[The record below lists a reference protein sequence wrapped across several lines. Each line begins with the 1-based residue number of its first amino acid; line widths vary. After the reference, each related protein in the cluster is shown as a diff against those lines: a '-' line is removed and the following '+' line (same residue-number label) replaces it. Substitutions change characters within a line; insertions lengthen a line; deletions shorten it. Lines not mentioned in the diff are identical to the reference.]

1 MNDQL
6 DPQAMALT
14 KAIRQVESGGNFK
27 ARSKDGSFGAYQ
39 FLKST
44 WDNTARKYG
53 VNAEWEKATPQQ
65 QNEVAYKQI
74 KEWKDKGHNVGEI
87 ASMWNAG
94 AGRPQAYL
102 QGLKGTNSSGVNYN
116 VANYAKKVAT
126 LYQGYKGQVQPQ
138 VQQEPIEP
146 MDSVEP
152 VEPTIPEQKQIIQ
165 SQGLP
170 TSARRDRTQPTLVG
184 GIIRDIVKQPIKAAL
199 SVARPFVDP
208 LGKKGGLSVNTKYLG
223 NVGDYGTEIEKSTN
237 NLANKYKAGEIS
249 LGRAAIGGAGAGALQ
264 AMDFAAVAPVGKVAS
279 QAVKGTVKQALV
291 PTLKTAAK
299 ESLIRGGAV
308 GAGYDVSSQLAS
320 GEKYNPLQTV
330 AAGAVG
336 TVADLGLSYGLPKAI
351 SGTKS
356 FAKNNLTKTGRDAK
370 LTRKVEEELFNIE
383 NNYAKL
389 RKNQKYSK
397 DANTATRK
405 RIVTTGVLD
414 DAVDTTGVIN
424 TDNAI
429 KKYRDASGLTGK
441 EGVVRQNLERL
452 GEKLNIKDAEKQLTD
467 AIRNSNLEGSE
478 LRNAINNVKKEVSGY
493 RLRADADGNLPL
505 TFFHDA
511 KIGTTNSID
520 FNTPKDIKA
529 YKKTLASGLK
539 DIVENNS
546 LFNVREV
553 NQELSPLF
561 KDIEYLESLNGRK
574 VKGGKLSKYTS
585 QVTGN
590 IVGGVAG
597 GAIGGFPGSAIGTVV
612 GGEVGS
618 TLRGSSLSKV
628 LRGPGSKELP
638 VSKVLQKA
646 AATAKSPRLGLPE
659 PKAGLPKSQNF
670 VPIELPGVKEPV
682 YRSPR
687 IAGNTTQYTNIPN
700 TKPKNIDIPTEL
712 PKSKVKSSDLST
724 DLVSEAKKYK
734 SAEEFVKAQR
744 KPLNVMAE
752 VDKNPEI
759 ARLKKKYTEDGV
771 TLYRGEGGGGG
782 LRARE
787 DIGNALGDGEYY
799 ANLSQASRYGKNIKE
814 KVVKLENPLIIQT
827 DQDLR
832 NITGGSNLVVGKNV
846 TPQVVKQQISEARKR
861 ILDAGYDGVIIKMK
875 SYQDSQN
882 LIRLFEHDQTIV
894 YPKSQLTDIWNKANK
909 TGLPKAIKLIRNKDG
924 SVTYGKQKMSGD
936 LSTDLVSE
944 AKKYKSAEEF
954 VKELKKEVSE
964 KFGIENPSQK
974 TVEDWFIAKQ
984 KGIIGGP
991 QKELVEATLNGEN
1004 TGWKTFNNASKDLI
1018 DSHFGDNSTEIVTV
1032 YRGVNPKETKF
1043 VKRKLYNG
1051 DFVTGKKQYAQQYG
1065 NVSEYKINKKD
1076 LIYAPDGKE
1085 ILVANGLNPIQKPI
1099 PLSQLTDIWNKANK

>member
-126 LYQGYKGQVQPQ
+126 LYQGYKGQSQPQ
-138 VQQEPIEP
+138 AQQEPIEP
-146 MDSVEP
+146 VEP
-152 VEPTIPEQKQIIQ
+152 IEPTIPEQKQVIQ
-165 SQGLP
+165 TQGQP
-170 TSARRDRTQPTLVG
+170 VSVRKDRTQPTLVG
-184 GIIRDIVKQPIKAAL
+184 GILREVIKAPLKAAL

-208 LGKKGGLSVNTKYLG
+208 FGKKGGLSVNTKYLG
-223 NVGDYGTEIEKSTN
+223 NVGDYGTEIEKSSK
-237 NLANKYKAGEIS
+237 NLSNKYKAGDIS

-264 AMDFAAVAPVGKVAS
+264 AMDAASVVPVGGVAGS
-279 QAVKGTVKQALV
+279 AVKGTLKEAVI
-291 PTLKTAAK
+291 PTFKTAAK
-299 ESLIRGGAV
+299 ESLIRGGAIST
-308 GAGYDVSSQLAS
+308 GYDVSNQLAS
-320 GEKYNPLQTV
+320 GEKYKPLQTL
-330 AAGAVG
+330 AAGTIG
-336 TVADLGLSYGLPKAI
+336 TVADFGLSYGLPKTVA
-351 SGTKS
+351 GTKS

-370 LTRKVEEELFNIE
+370 LTRKVEEELRNVE

-389 RKNQKYSK
+389 RKNQKFSK
-397 DANTATRK
+397 DANTETRK
-405 RIVTTGVLD
+405 RIIASGVLD
-414 DAVDTTGVIN
+414 DATDTTGTIN

-429 KKYRDASGLTGK
+429 KKYRDASGLTGN
-441 EGVVRQNLERL
+441 EGVVRENLERL
-452 GEKLNIKDAEKQLTD
+452 GEKVNLKSVEKELTD
-467 AIRNSNLEGSE
+467 SIYASGLEGAE
-478 LRNAINNVKKEVSGY
+478 LRTALNNVKKEISGY
-493 RLRADADGNLPL
+493 RLRADANGDVPL
-505 TFFHDA
+505 TFIHDT
-511 KIGTTNSID
+511 KIGTTSGIN
-520 FNTPKDIKA
+520 FMTPPEVKA
-529 YKKTLASGLK
+529 YKKALASGLRST
-539 DIVENNS
+539 VENNS
-546 LFNVREV
+546 QFNVKEV

-574 VKGGKLSKYTS
+574 VKGGKLGKYAS
-585 QVTGN
+585 QITGN
-590 IVGGVAG
+590 IVGGAVG

-612 GGEVGS
+612 GGEAGS
-618 TLRGSSLSKV
+618 SLMGSSLSKV
-628 LRGPGSKELP
+628 LRGPGAKELP

-687 IAGNTTQYTNIPN
+687 IAGKTTQYTNIPN
-700 TKPKNIDIPTEL
+700 TKPKNIDIPTQL

-724 DLVSEAKKYK
+724 DLVNEAKKYK

-924 SVTYGKQKMSGD
+924 SVEYGSQKMSGD
-936 LSTDLVSE
+936 FKGMPD
-944 AKKYKSAEEF
+944 
-954 VKELKKEVSE
+954 
-964 KFGIENPSQK
+964 IE
-974 TVEDWFIAKQ
+974 
-984 KGIIGGP
+984 II
-991 QKELVEATLNGEN
+991 KMFDN
-1004 TGWKTFNNASKDLI
+1004 TPF
-1018 DSHFGDNSTEIVTV
+1018 
-1032 YRGVNPKETKF
+1032 
-1043 VKRKLYNG
+1043 
-1051 DFVTGKKQYAQQYG
+1051 
-1065 NVSEYKINKKD
+1065 
-1076 LIYAPDGKE
+1076 
-1085 ILVANGLNPIQKPI
+1085 
-1099 PLSQLTDIWNKANK
+1099 

>member
-39 FLKST
+39 FLKPT

-126 LYQGYKGQVQPQ
+126 LYQGYKGQSQPQ

-146 MDSVEP
+146 VEP
-152 VEPTIPEQKQIIQ
+152 IEPTIPEQKQVIQ
-165 SQGLP
+165 TQGQP
-170 TSARRDRTQPTLVG
+170 VSVRKDRTQPTLVG
-184 GIIRDIVKQPIKAAL
+184 GILREVIKAPLKAAL

-208 LGKKGGLSVNTKYLG
+208 FGKKGGLSVNTKYLG
-223 NVGDYGTEIEKSTN
+223 NVGDYGTEIEKSSK
-237 NLANKYKAGEIS
+237 NLSNKYKAGDIS

-264 AMDFAAVAPVGKVAS
+264 AMDAASVVPVGGVAGS
-279 QAVKGTVKQALV
+279 AVKGTLKEAVI
-291 PTLKTAAK
+291 PTFKTAAK
-299 ESLIRGGAV
+299 ESLIRGGAIST
-308 GAGYDVSSQLAS
+308 GYDVSNQLAS
-320 GEKYNPLQTV
+320 GEKYKPLQTL
-330 AAGAVG
+330 AAGTIG
-336 TVADLGLSYGLPKAI
+336 TVADFGLSYGLPKTVA
-351 SGTKS
+351 GTKS

-370 LTRKVEEELFNIE
+370 LTRKVEEELRNVE

-389 RKNQKYSK
+389 RKNQKFSK
-397 DANTATRK
+397 DANTETRK
-405 RIVTTGVLD
+405 RIIASGVLD
-414 DAVDTTGVIN
+414 DATDTTGTIN

-429 KKYRDASGLTGK
+429 KKYRDASGLTGN
-441 EGVVRQNLERL
+441 EGVVRENLERL
-452 GEKLNIKDAEKQLTD
+452 GEKVNLKSVEKELTD
-467 AIRNSNLEGSE
+467 SIYASGLEGAE
-478 LRNAINNVKKEVSGY
+478 LRTALNNVKKEISGY
-493 RLRADADGNLPL
+493 RLRADANGDVPL
-505 TFFHDA
+505 TFIHDT
-511 KIGTTNSID
+511 KIGTTSGIN
-520 FNTPKDIKA
+520 FMTPPEVKA
-529 YKKTLASGLK
+529 YKKALASGLRST
-539 DIVENNS
+539 VENNS
-546 LFNVREV
+546 QFNVKEV

-574 VKGGKLSKYTS
+574 VKGGKLGKYAS
-585 QVTGN
+585 QITGN
-590 IVGGVAG
+590 IVGGAVG

-612 GGEVGS
+612 GGEAGS
-618 TLRGSSLSKV
+618 SLMGSSLSKV
-628 LRGPGSKELP
+628 LRGPGAKELP

-724 DLVSEAKKYK
+724 VVKKAFNDAKDTLKTLKDKNVRERGSISLESILPESKSVGSRGVSLAKNTTEDLVQQAKKYK
-734 SAEEFVKAQR
+734 SAEEFVKA
-744 KPLNVMAE
+744 
-752 VDKNPEI
+752 
-759 ARLKKKYTEDGV
+759 
-771 TLYRGEGGGGG
+771 
-782 LRARE
+782 
-787 DIGNALGDGEYY
+787 
-799 ANLSQASRYGKNIKE
+799 
-814 KVVKLENPLIIQT
+814 
-827 DQDLR
+827 
-832 NITGGSNLVVGKNV
+832 
-846 TPQVVKQQISEARKR
+846 
-861 ILDAGYDGVIIKMK
+861 
-875 SYQDSQN
+875 
-882 LIRLFEHDQTIV
+882 
-894 YPKSQLTDIWNKANK
+894 
-909 TGLPKAIKLIRNKDG
+909 
-924 SVTYGKQKMSGD
+924 
-936 LSTDLVSE
+936 
-944 AKKYKSAEEF
+944 
-954 VKELKKEVSE
+954 LKKEVSE

-1004 TGWKTFNNASKDLI
+1004 TGWKTFSNASKDLI

-1032 YRGVNPKETKF
+1032 YRGINPKETKF
-1043 VKRKLYNG
+1043 VNRKLYNG

-1065 NVSEYKINKKD
+1065 KVSEYKINKKD

-1099 PLSQLTDIWNKANK
+1099 PLSQLTDIWNKANKK

>member
-126 LYQGYKGQVQPQ
+126 LYQGYKGQSQPQ

-146 MDSVEP
+146 VEP
-152 VEPTIPEQKQIIQ
+152 IEPTIPEQKQVIQ
-165 SQGLP
+165 TQGQP
-170 TSARRDRTQPTLVG
+170 VSVRKDRTQPTLVG
-184 GIIRDIVKQPIKAAL
+184 GILREVIKAPLKAAL

-208 LGKKGGLSVNTKYLG
+208 FGKKGGLSVNTKYLG
-223 NVGDYGTEIEKSTN
+223 NVGDYGTEIEKSSK
-237 NLANKYKAGEIS
+237 NLSNKYKAGDIS

-264 AMDFAAVAPVGKVAS
+264 AMDAASVVPVGGVAGS
-279 QAVKGTVKQALV
+279 AVKGTLKEAVI
-291 PTLKTAAK
+291 PTFKTAAK
-299 ESLIRGGAV
+299 ESLIRGGAIST
-308 GAGYDVSSQLAS
+308 GYDVSNQLAS
-320 GEKYNPLQTV
+320 GEKYKPLQTL
-330 AAGAVG
+330 AAGTIG
-336 TVADLGLSYGLPKAI
+336 TVADFGLSYGLPKTVA
-351 SGTKS
+351 GTKS

-370 LTRKVEEELFNIE
+370 LTRKVEEELRNVE

-389 RKNQKYSK
+389 RKNQKFSK
-397 DANTATRK
+397 DANTETRK
-405 RIVTTGVLD
+405 RIIASGVLD
-414 DAVDTTGVIN
+414 DATDTTGTIN

-429 KKYRDASGLTGK
+429 KKYRDASGLTGN
-441 EGVVRQNLERL
+441 EGVVRENLERL
-452 GEKLNIKDAEKQLTD
+452 GEKVNLKSVEKELTD
-467 AIRNSNLEGSE
+467 SIYASGLEGAE
-478 LRNAINNVKKEVSGY
+478 LRTALNNVKKEISGY
-493 RLRADADGNLPL
+493 RLRADANGDVPL
-505 TFFHDA
+505 TFIHDT
-511 KIGTTNSID
+511 KIGTTSGIN
-520 FNTPKDIKA
+520 FMTPPEVKA
-529 YKKTLASGLK
+529 YKKALASGLRST
-539 DIVENNS
+539 VENNS
-546 LFNVREV
+546 QFNVKEV

-574 VKGGKLSKYTS
+574 VKGGKLGKYAS
-585 QVTGN
+585 QITGN
-590 IVGGVAG
+590 IVGGAVG

-612 GGEVGS
+612 GGEAGS
-618 TLRGSSLSKV
+618 SLMGSSLSKV
-628 LRGPGSKELP
+628 LRGPGAKELP

-687 IAGNTTQYTNIPN
+687 IAGKTTQYTNIPN
-700 TKPKNIDIPTEL
+700 TKPKNIDIPTQL

-724 DLVSEAKKYK
+724 DLVNEAKKYK

-924 SVTYGKQKMSGD
+924 SVEYGSQKMSGD
-936 LSTDLVSE
+936 FKGMPD
-944 AKKYKSAEEF
+944 
-954 VKELKKEVSE
+954 
-964 KFGIENPSQK
+964 IE
-974 TVEDWFIAKQ
+974 
-984 KGIIGGP
+984 II
-991 QKELVEATLNGEN
+991 KMFDN
-1004 TGWKTFNNASKDLI
+1004 TPF
-1018 DSHFGDNSTEIVTV
+1018 
-1032 YRGVNPKETKF
+1032 
-1043 VKRKLYNG
+1043 
-1051 DFVTGKKQYAQQYG
+1051 
-1065 NVSEYKINKKD
+1065 
-1076 LIYAPDGKE
+1076 
-1085 ILVANGLNPIQKPI
+1085 
-1099 PLSQLTDIWNKANK
+1099 

>member
-39 FLKST
+39 FLKPT

-102 QGLKGTNSSGVNYN
+102 QGVQGTNSSGVNYN

-126 LYQGYKGQVQPQ
+126 LYQEYKGQSQPQ

-146 MDSVEP
+146 VEP
-152 VEPTIPEQKQIIQ
+152 IEPTIQEQKQVIQ
-165 SQGLP
+165 TQGQP
-170 TSARRDRTQPTLVG
+170 VSVRKDRTQPTLVG

-199 SVARPFVDP
+199 TIARPFVDP
-208 LGKKGGLSVNTKYLG
+208 IGKKSGLSVNTKYLG

-249 LGRAAIGGAGAGALQ
+249 LGRAALGGAGAGALQ

-279 QAVKGTVKQALV
+279 QAIRGTVKQSLV
-291 PTLKTAAK
+291 PTLKAAAK

-330 AAGAVG
+330 AAGTVG

-356 FAKNNLTKTGRDAK
+356 FAKNNLTKAGRDAK

-414 DAVDTTGVIN
+414 DAVDTNGTIN
-424 TDNAI
+424 ADNAI
-429 KKYRDASGLTGK
+429 KKYRDASGLSGK

-467 AIRNSNLEGSE
+467 TVYTSGLEGAE
-478 LRNAINNVKKEVSGY
+478 LRTALNNVKKEVSGY

-520 FNTPKDIKA
+520 FNTPADIKA

-546 LFNVREV
+546 QFNVKEV
-553 NQELSPLF
+553 NKELSPLF

-574 VKGGKLSKYTS
+574 VKGGKLGKYAS

-618 TLRGSSLSKV
+618 ALRGSSLSKV
-628 LRGPGSKELP
+628 LRGPGTKELP

-659 PKAGLPKSQNF
+659 PKVGLPKSQNF

-724 DLVSEAKKYK
+724 EAKKYK
-734 SAEEFVKAQR
+734 SAEEFVKAFTQDIKRGQYWHITEDPNFKIDTNKGPRDMSSLANGEIDKGKLMITSDLPYWAENYKGTR
-744 KPLNVMAE
+744 KFVAKIDMSDVSNSDFFQSDRGMGNEFFV
-752 VDKNPEI
+752 KNPKN
-759 ARLKKKYTEDGV
+759 AKVTKVVPMADALKESKAFKSWLEKNV
-771 TLYRGEGGGGG
+771 NSK
-782 LRARE
+782 E
-787 DIGNALGDGEYY
+787 DI
-799 ANLSQASRYGKNIKE
+799 I
-814 KVVKLENPLIIQT
+814 
-827 DQDLR
+827 
-832 NITGGSNLVVGKNV
+832 
-846 TPQVVKQQISEARKR
+846 
-861 ILDAGYDGVIIKMK
+861 
-875 SYQDSQN
+875 
-882 LIRLFEHDQTIV
+882 
-894 YPKSQLTDIWNKANK
+894 DIWNKANK
-909 TGLPKAIKLIRNKDG
+909 K
-924 SVTYGKQKMSGD
+924 
-936 LSTDLVSE
+936 
-944 AKKYKSAEEF
+944 
-954 VKELKKEVSE
+954 
-964 KFGIENPSQK
+964 
-974 TVEDWFIAKQ
+974 
-984 KGIIGGP
+984 
-991 QKELVEATLNGEN
+991 
-1004 TGWKTFNNASKDLI
+1004 
-1018 DSHFGDNSTEIVTV
+1018 
-1032 YRGVNPKETKF
+1032 
-1043 VKRKLYNG
+1043 
-1051 DFVTGKKQYAQQYG
+1051 
-1065 NVSEYKINKKD
+1065 
-1076 LIYAPDGKE
+1076 
-1085 ILVANGLNPIQKPI
+1085 
-1099 PLSQLTDIWNKANK
+1099 